1 MELRQLL
8 EGHEMTLTERQLQQL
23 ELFADLLI
31 EWNGKFNLTAI
42 TQRQEIYLKH
52 FADCLLLNRYPLGN
66 SLVDVGTGAGFPA
79 IVLKISNP
87 DLQVTMLEP
96 NNKKI
101 TFLNEVIS
109 RLELSGIEAVNQRSE
124 DYARS
129 HYEGFDTV
137 TSWAVASLN
146 ILSELCLPL
155 VRVGG
160 HFLAM
165 KGPRGSE
172 ELQESENALKKLN
185 SRVVAVD
192 SHQLDEQQ
200 RLIIDIVKNAPTD
213 RRYPR
218 NYSQIKKKPL

>member
-137 TSWAVASLN
+137 TSRAVASLN

>member
-101 TFLNEVIS
+101 TFLNEVII

-124 DYARS
+124 DYAQS

-137 TSWAVASLN
+137 TSRAVASLN

-185 SRVVAVD
+185 GRVVAVD

-200 RLIIDIVKNAPTD
+200 RLIIDIDKNAPTD

>member
-1 MELRQLL
+1 MELKELLQHHEMSLNDRQL
-8 EGHEMTLTERQLQQL
+8 EQLV
-23 ELFADLLI
+23 LFADLLI
-31 EWNGKFNLTAI
+31 EWNEKFNLTAI
-42 TQRQEIYLKH
+42 TDRQEIYLKH
-52 FADCLLLNRYPLGN
+52 FADCLLLNNYPLGR
-66 SLVDVGTGAGFPA
+66 SLADVGTGAGFPA

-87 DLQVTMLEP
+87 DLHVTMLEP

-109 RLELSGIEAVNQRSE
+109 RLGLKDIEAVNQRSE

-129 HYEGFDTV
+129 HYECFDTV
-137 TSWAVASLN
+137 TSRAVASLN

-155 VRVGG
+155 VKTGG

-165 KGPRGSE
+165 KGPRGIE
-172 ELQESENALKKLN
+172 ELQESENALTRL
-185 SRVVAVD
+185 SGEVLSTD
-192 SHQLDEQQ
+192 SFALDDQQ
-200 RLIIDIVKNAPTD
+200 RLIIDIIKKAPTN

>member
-1 MELRQLL
+1 MELKELLQHYGMNLSDLQL
-8 EGHEMTLTERQLQQL
+8 EKL

-31 EWNGKFNLTAI
+31 EWNEKFNLTAI
-42 TQRQEIYLKH
+42 TDRQEIYLKH
-52 FADCLLLNRYPLGN
+52 FADCLLLNNYPLG
-66 SLVDVGTGAGFPA
+66 SRLADVGTGAGFPA

-87 DLQVTMLEP
+87 ELHVTMLEP

-109 RLELSGIEAVNQRSE
+109 RLELRDIDAVNQRSE
-124 DYARS
+124 DYARN
-129 HYEGFDTV
+129 HYECFDTV
-137 TSWAVASLN
+137 TSRAVASLN

-155 VRVGG
+155 VKTGG

-165 KGPRGSE
+165 KGPRGLE
-172 ELQESENALKKLN
+172 ELQESSTALSKL
-185 SRVVAVD
+185 SSEVISTD
-192 SHQLDEQQ
+192 SYALDEQQ
-200 RLIIDIVKNAPTD
+200 RLIIDILKKAPTN